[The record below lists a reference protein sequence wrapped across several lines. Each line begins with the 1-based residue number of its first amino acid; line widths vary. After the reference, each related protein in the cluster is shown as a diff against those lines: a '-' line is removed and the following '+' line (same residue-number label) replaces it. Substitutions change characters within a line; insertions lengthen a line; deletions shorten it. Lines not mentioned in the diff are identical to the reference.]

1 MLFREAEM
9 LGVVFTLPV
18 LLVAASA
25 MAESPKVDQPPVSSG
40 SSMPRAAIPEVDAL
54 VAIAP
59 APLTDDEQRQED
71 ARRRALL
78 MLLLN
83 STGRVQPFSG
93 MSR

>member
-1 MLFREAEM
+1 M
-9 LGVVFTLPV
+9 LGIVFALPV
-18 LLVAASA
+18 LLIAASA
-25 MAESPKVDQPPVSSG
+25 TAQSPKVDQPPVSSG
-40 SSMPRAAIPEVDAL
+40 SSTPRVAVPDVYAL
-54 VAIAP
+54 VAITP

-83 STGRVQPFSG
+83 SGGRVQPFSG